1 MRCPCWS
8 LPWDRHALHIGPGPP
23 SPGPCDV
30 ALDASSSLT
39 RLQQCFHAGLL
50 GTGSAFACSLVSVQ
64 ASMAYAVAVSGIY
77 WAASILLGGALIGLE
92 LYQRRGWLFPVLTV
106 GLLMFHPYWTLP
118 PLFGPDCVFFNVRT
132 LLTAA

>member
-1 MRCPCWS
+1 MSHACSLGHASKGVSPVGCTQKHLPLAFMRPITWFFLS
-8 LPWDRHALHIGPGPP
+8 L
-23 SPGPCDV
+23 
-30 ALDASSSLT
+30 SL
-39 RLQQCFHAGLL
+39 LFHAGLL